1 MEKQLAKEHG
11 YYKNF
16 TKDRLSDFKDSQNK
30 DVFFTP
36 AEEGRLL
43 HKLLQSVSYEPV
55 RRVYIRIVYC
65 VCVCVC
71 VYTYDFL
78 SKKLVCT

>member
-55 RRVYIRIVYC
+55 RRVYIRILY
-65 VCVCVC
+65 VCVCVSVC
-71 VYTYDFL
+71 DFL

>member
-16 TKDRLSDFKDSQNK
+16 TKDRFSDFKGSHEK
-30 DVFFTP
+30 ATFFTP

-43 HKLLQSVSYEPV
+43 HDLLQSISYEPV
-55 RRVYIRIVYC
+55 RLHLSMIVLHLFTSSQC
-65 VCVCVC
+65 V
-71 VYTYDFL
+71 TL
-78 SKKLVCT
+78 